1 MISLFLLSGLF
12 LGWSLGA
19 NDAANVI
26 GTAVGTRMLRFR
38 TAALIV
44 SLFVILGAVISGAGA
59 SGTLGRL
66 GAVDALA
73 GSFTVALAAAVTVT
87 WMTRARLPVS
97 VSQAIVGAIV
107 GWNLFTGVPTDFNV
121 LGRILA
127 TWVFCPVLAA
137 LLAVLLFLPARA
149 LLERLRIHLLEL
161 DATTR
166 ALLILAAAFG
176 AYSLGANNIAN
187 VMGVFVSASAMPN
200 LTLWGLPSLD
210 STRQLFLLGALA
222 IAVGVFTYSRR
233 TIGTVGARLTRLTP
247 MTALIVVVAQSLV
260 LFLFASEGLERW
272 LVTRGLPTLPLVPVS
287 SSHAVV
293 GAIIG
298 IGLAKGARGV
308 NMRVLGRIAQGWVA
322 TPVAAALLSWAAL
335 FFMQNVF
342 ELRVVTPQRYEVTP
356 AVLEHLASRGV
367 VIPEV
372 EALSGSTFTSAASF
386 RRALPA
392 TGVFRREPR
401 MFAVMNAAEVHVT
414 RIDSLWLPARLDTS
428 RFGAGALAAIK
439 RLHGE
444 SFRHRWQ
451 LNEAL
456 AAQSEAW
463 RPATGWGHQAL
474 NKELNRMRE
483 DVQRTFAEPADSP

>member
-1 MISLFLLSGLF
+1 VISLFLLSGLF

-38 TAALIV
+38 TAALIA
-44 SLFVILGAVISGAGA
+44 SAFVILGAVISGAGA
-59 SGTLGRL
+59 ANTLGQL
-66 GAVDALA
+66 GAVNALA

-107 GWNLFTGVPTDFNV
+107 GWNLFTGVPTEFNV

-127 TWVFCPVLAA
+127 TWVLCPVLAA
-137 LLAVLLFLPARA
+137 LLAVLLFLPTRA
-149 LLERLRIHLLEL
+149 LLDRLRIHLLEL
-161 DATTR
+161 DASTR
-166 ALLILAAAFG
+166 TLLILAAAFG

-187 VMGVFVSASAMPN
+187 VMGVFVPAGALPD
-200 LTLWGLPSLD
+200 LTLWGLPSLGGAK
-210 STRQLFLLGALA
+210 QLFLLGGLA
-222 IAVGVFTYSRR
+222 IAAGIFTYSRR
-233 TIGTVGARLTRLTP
+233 IIGTVGARLARLTP
-247 MTALIVVVAQSLV
+247 VTALIVVVAQALV

-298 IGLAKGARGV
+298 VGLAKGGKGV
-308 NMRVLGRIAQGWVA
+308 NLRVLGRIAQGWVA
-322 TPVAAALLSWAAL
+322 TPIAAGLLAWAAL
-335 FFMQNVF
+335 FFVQNVF

-356 AVLEHLASRGV
+356 AVLDHLAARGV
-367 VIPEV
+367 EVPEV
-372 EALSGSTFTSAASF
+372 AKLSGSTFGSAASL

-392 TGVFRREPR
+392 EGVLQREPR
-401 MFAVMNAAEVHVT
+401 MYAVMRAAEVHVT
-414 RIDSLWLPARLDTS
+414 RVDSLWVPARLDTN
-428 RFGAGALAAIK
+428 RFEAEALAAVK
-439 RLHGE
+439 RLHGRT
-444 SFRHRWQ
+444 FRHHWQ
-451 LNEAL
+451 LDEAL
-456 AAQSEAW
+456 AAESDVW

-474 NKELNRMRE
+474 NKKLFRMRE
-483 DVQRTFAEPADSP
+483 AVRRAFAEPADPA